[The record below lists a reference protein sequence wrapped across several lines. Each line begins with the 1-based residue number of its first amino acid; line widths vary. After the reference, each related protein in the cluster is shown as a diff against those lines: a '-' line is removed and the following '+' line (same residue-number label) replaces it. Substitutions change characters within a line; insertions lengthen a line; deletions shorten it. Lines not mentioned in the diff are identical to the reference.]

1 MKCLTQL
8 ILCSIFILSCKN
20 DSKKENF
27 VNDETQEKV
36 VQKSYKDKEIEE
48 ALYNGYFVKN
58 QDGYDIT
65 IFNNNLYLLK
75 NNPSTADKSAHFF
88 LEIKTKST
96 QDPTVDILPQEFYY
110 NDSLSDNFS
119 NVAVYKYPLPTKKED
134 YDILIGQFNNKGRMW
149 SAYLEA
155 ESFKE
160 GNQNYNNEYVNNVKT
175 NRFLDAFES
184 AFDEG
189 YFIQHQE
196 NFDLLI
202 DKSSIYYIK
211 SKTETETFD
220 LDTQFYL
227 HVTYENNQ
235 DKLIIDFNGNE
246 HRLDQMLGSKYKN
259 FIIVKKSFPPK
270 GNILEIGTGQFN
282 SKGRTWGVL
291 YNLPSLYDNMAFI
304 YNDQYKDLID

>member
-1 MKCLTQL
+1 MQIFL
-8 ILCSIFILSCKN
+8 IFTLLVFLCSCKN
-20 DSKKENF
+20 ESKNS
-27 VNDETQEKV
+27 DKV
-36 VQKSYKDKEIEE
+36 VENNKIESDRVYKDKEIEE
-48 ALYNGYFVKN
+48 ALYDGYFVKN

-75 NNPSTADKSAHFF
+75 SNPSKGDKLAHFF
-88 LEIKTKST
+88 LEIKTRTT

-110 NDSLSDNFS
+110 NDSLSENFS

-134 YDILIGQFNNKGRMW
+134 YDILIGQFNDNGRMW
-149 SAYLEA
+149 STYLERKY
-155 ESFKE
+155 FKE
-160 GNQNYNNEYVNNVKT
+160 GNQNYKNEYVNNIKT

-202 DKSSIYYIK
+202 DKSTIYYIK
-211 SKTETETFD
+211 PKTETFD

-235 DKLIIDFNGNE
+235 DKLIIDFNGNDY
-246 HRLDQMLGSKYKN
+246 RLDQMLGSKYKN
-259 FIIVKKSFPPK
+259 FVIVKKSFPLK

-291 YNLPSLYDNMAFI
+291 YNLLSLYDNMAFI
-304 YNDQYKDLID
+304 YNDQYRDLIE